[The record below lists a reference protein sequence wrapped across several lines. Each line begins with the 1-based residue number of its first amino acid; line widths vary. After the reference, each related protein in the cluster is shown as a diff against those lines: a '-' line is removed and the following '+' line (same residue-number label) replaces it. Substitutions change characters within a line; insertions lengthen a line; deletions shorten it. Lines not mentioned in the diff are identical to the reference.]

1 MNLNKANQLDL
12 LKKKILEQK
21 EKPIENQSNNQITEN
36 QNLTSEAFDLKQFEE
51 VYNEYI
57 QILDKTAKSRVSSF
71 LRNSKFKLLENSI
84 VELELRS
91 KLELELLEEQKL
103 DMIPYFRSG
112 LKNSSFDFN
121 FIINTELIQQT
132 KKVSKQDLLKIMAEK
147 NPLVSELVQ
156 GLGLEL
162 EY

>member
-1 MNLNKANQLDL
+1 MNLNKANHLDL

-21 EKPIENQSNNQITEN
+21 ENPKENQSSSQSAENHNITIED
-36 QNLTSEAFDLKQFEE
+36 FDLKQFEE

-57 QILDKTAKSRVSSF
+57 LILDKTAKSRVSSF
-71 LRNSKFKLLENSI
+71 LRNSKFKLLDNSI
-84 VELELRS
+84 VELELKS

-103 DMIPYFRSG
+103 DMIPFFRSG
-112 LKNSSFDFN
+112 LKNANFDFS

>member
-1 MNLNKANQLDL
+1 MDL

-21 EKPIENQSNNQITEN
+21 EKPIEDQFDEQSIENQSLTIETF
-36 QNLTSEAFDLKQFEE
+36 NLNQFEN

-57 QILDKTAKSRVSSF
+57 QVLDKTAKSRVSSF

-103 DMIPYFRSG
+103 DMIPFFRSG
-112 LKNSSFDFN
+112 LKNASFDFT
-121 FIINTELIQQT
+121 FIINADLIQQT
-132 KKVSKQDLLKIMAEK
+132 KKVSKQDLLKIMVEK